1 MKFILIFICL
11 LAIEISQAYGREF
24 LILHKINEPD
34 LKKLKTI
41 VKTHIV
47 DDMGMNF
54 PAHFDDSQ
62 SFKVVGNGI
71 TQFNLVPVAFNS
83 RKAKN
88 NICLL
93 SVFSAQNVLLSMQP
107 LHYIQGDGDE
117 IVESCIGVLAVT
129 LTPIDNVNS
138 VIYLI
143 RNRSGN
149 RYGDT
154 AFIGSINSGG
164 IKKNEAISNCVS
176 NYKDLNSLPKVQKAI
191 KQCCDSK

>member
-1 MKFILIFICL
+1 MKLILMCICL
-11 LAIEISQAYGREF
+11 LVVEISQAYGRETI
-24 LILHKINEPD
+24 ILRKINETD
-34 LKKLKTI
+34 LKTLKTM

-47 DDMGMNF
+47 DDMDMNF
-54 PAHFDDSQ
+54 PVHFDDSQ

-117 IVESCIGVLAVT
+117 IVESCIGVQAVT

-138 VIYLI
+138 IIYLL

-149 RYGDT
+149 GYGDT

-164 IKKNEAISNCVS
+164 IKRNEAISNCVS
-176 NYKDLNSLPKVQKAI
+176 NYKDLSSLPKVQKAI
-191 KQCCDSK
+191 KQCCYSK